1 MHRPA
6 RGVAPRAGLL
16 PGDFEMSDP
25 WLATL
30 ITETPQDGYDLAV
43 KLARVAVKM
52 TQPDAEIRTQLRA
65 DYEGDFGAL
74 IAASEVVATHFQTVA
89 AANNYWRD

>member
-1 MHRPA
+1 MP
-6 RGVAPRAGLL
+6 
-16 PGDFEMSDP
+16 EP

-30 ITETPQDGYDLAV
+30 ITQTPEDGYDLAV
-43 KLARVAVKM
+43 KLARMSVKM
-52 TQPDAEIRTQLRA
+52 TQPNAKIRTQLRA

-74 IAASEVVATHFQTVA
+74 IAASGVVATHFQTVA

>member
-1 MHRPA
+1 
-6 RGVAPRAGLL
+6 
-16 PGDFEMSDP
+16 MSEI

-52 TQPDAEIRTQLRA
+52 TQPDAEVRAQMRT
-65 DYEGDFGAL
+65 DYEADFGAL
-74 IAASEVVATHFQTVA
+74 IAASGVVATHFQTVA
-89 AANNYWRD
+89 AANNYWRR